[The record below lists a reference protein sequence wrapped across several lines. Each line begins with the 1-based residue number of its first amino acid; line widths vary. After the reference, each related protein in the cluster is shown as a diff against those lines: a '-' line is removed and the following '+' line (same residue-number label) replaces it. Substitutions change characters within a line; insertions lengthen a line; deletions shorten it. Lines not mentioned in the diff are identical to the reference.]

1 MMQKRSEFLTAKSI
15 SMRTSLLPLSIDA
28 DIRTARTLPATF
40 YRDKVYWKAAKEAIF
55 LPSWQYIGSS
65 ASLPQPGHAHPF
77 RLLPGFLDEPLMISH
92 DGKQVHCL
100 SNVCTHRANLIIESP
115 GPCRELRC
123 RYHGR
128 RFGLDGTFRSM
139 PEFQQAEN
147 FPADADHL
155 PKIEMHNWGP
165 LYFLSLGPD
174 LPFRDWLAPV
184 SERLSWLPL
193 TEFDPYPHHTHTYE
207 IRAHWALYC
216 DNYLEGFHIPFVHP
230 KLNQVLSYPDYRYEL
245 FPGGSLQVG
254 QAKPGEAVF
263 DIPPGHPDHGKPIA
277 AYYFWLFP
285 NLMLNFY
292 PWGLSLNLVEP
303 VSKSACRVRFE
314 TFLWKPELYHE
325 GSQADLHQTEME
337 DESVVENV
345 QAGIS
350 SWLYDRGRYSPKM
363 EVAVHHFHR
372 LIARTL
378 SGSE

>member
-1 MMQKRSEFLTAKSI
+1 MRDFLP
-15 SMRTSLLPLSIDA
+15 PLSIDA
-28 DIRTARTLPATF
+28 DIRTARTLPAAF
-40 YRDKVYWKAAKEAIF
+40 YREAAYWQAAKEALF

-77 RLLPGFLDEPLMISH
+77 RLLPDYLDEPLLLSH

-100 SNVCTHRANLIIESP
+100 SNVCTHRANLIVESP

-128 RFGLDGTFRSM
+128 RFGMDGRFRSM
-139 PEFQQAEN
+139 PEFQDAAD
-147 FPADADHL
+147 FPSEADHL
-155 PKIEMHNWGP
+155 PAGELHSWGP
-165 LYFLSLGPD
+165 LHFISLRPKSS
-174 LPFRDWLAPV
+174 FQDWLAPV
-184 SERLSWLPL
+184 RERLAWLPIDA
-193 TEFDPYPHHTHTYE
+193 FAHSPHVIQTYE
-207 IRAHWALYC
+207 IHAHWALYC

-230 KLNQVLSYPDYRYEL
+230 GLNQVLSYPDYRYEL

-254 QAKPGEAVF
+254 EAKKDDAVF
-263 DIPPGHPDHGKPIA
+263 DIPPGYADHGKLIA

-303 VSKSACRVRFE
+303 VSRSKCRVRFE
-314 TFLWKPELYHE
+314 TYLWKPELYDA
-325 GSQADLHQTEME
+325 GSQQDLHQTELE

-345 QAGIS
+345 QSGIQS
-350 SWLYDRGRYSPKM
+350 RLYDRGRYSPKM

-372 LIARTL
+372 LIAAAFAGDRDAFRR
-378 SGSE
+378 ENA